1 MLRWLLKDMG
11 VTFSGPTIL
20 FCDNKSAIKIAH
32 NDVFH
37 ERTKH
42 IEKAFSLRALR
53 SPSLSTGFNAIH
65 FLRASDRGSSYE
77 VPHHCAIPI
86 LSIVSKLQMLSFEA
100 S

>member
-1 MLRWLLKDMG
+1 MG

-42 IEKAFSLRALR
+42 IEIAL
-53 SPSLSTGFNAIH
+53 LT
-65 FLRASDRGSSYE
+65 
-77 VPHHCAIPI
+77 
-86 LSIVSKLQMLSFEA
+86 
-100 S
+100 